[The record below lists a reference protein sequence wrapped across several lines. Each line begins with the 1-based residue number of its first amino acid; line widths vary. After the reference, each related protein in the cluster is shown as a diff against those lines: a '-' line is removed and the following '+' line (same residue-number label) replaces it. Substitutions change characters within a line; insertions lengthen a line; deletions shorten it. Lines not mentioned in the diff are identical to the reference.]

1 MNTHTAL
8 LDLMRGL
15 PEYRQLVAEAQ
26 RDGPR
31 VVSLYGVSHIHKA
44 HIAATLL
51 ADLGRPVCVIT
62 RDEQSARRMA
72 LDIEGFCGQKV
83 AFLPVR
89 DFIFHNIDNV
99 SREYEHQRIGALYSF
114 GFGKTPVL
122 TAPVEAMML
131 STMPP
136 DVMEKA
142 VLRLCMD
149 EDYDLNDLASRLTEA
164 GYTNTLTVEGPG
176 QFALRGG
183 ILDVFPVGQEAPVR
197 AEFFGDAVDS
207 LGIFDP
213 MTQRSCQNTECAV
226 APGGR
231 RAAHHFAAGR

>member
-51 ADLGRPVCVIT
+51 TDLGRPVCVIT

-72 LDIEGFCGQKV
+72 LDIEGFCGHKA

-89 DFIFHNIDNV
+89 DFIFHNLDTRLVTDNIFFV
-99 SREYEHQRIGALYSF
+99 FNLPRATNIQTHRCIEFQRISPRCCF
-114 GFGKTPVL
+114 
-122 TAPVEAMML
+122 
-131 STMPP
+131 
-136 DVMEKA
+136 
-142 VLRLCMD
+142 RI
-149 EDYDLNDLASRLTEA
+149 TEHHSNLH
-164 GYTNTLTVEGPG
+164 TNLVNK
-176 QFALRGG
+176 
-183 ILDVFPVGQEAPVR
+183 D
-197 AEFFGDAVDS
+197 
-207 LGIFDP
+207 
-213 MTQRSCQNTECAV
+213 
-226 APGGR
+226 
-231 RAAHHFAAGR
+231 